1 MKSIHLPALIRTW
14 CAETIFFCH
23 GWFTD
28 FFFFHMQ
35 FQKTQLWKRLFL
47 WWNYILVMRFDT
59 VFLTLETMSEEIA
72 LPHIYSFSTP
82 FFPTVSSERERE
94 RERSCVLT
102 VSQKE
107 FPKLCH
113 HHQHL
118 FCHFWCTILSYA
130 KGLAKDIL
138 LVSPSCTKALTPHPT
153 PADRT

>member
-1 MKSIHLPALIRTW
+1 MDEVDPPSCTNTYLMCWNNFFLPWLVYW
-14 CAETIFFCH
+14 
-23 GWFTD
+23 
-28 FFFFHMQ
+28 FFFFLYAISKNAIVEEVISVMELHFSDEVWHSVSYSGNNEWRNSIASYQ
-35 FQKTQLWKRLFL
+35 FLL
-47 WWNYILVMRFDT
+47 N
-59 VFLTLETMSEEIA
+59 
-72 LPHIYSFSTP
+72 P
-82 FFPTVSSERERE
+82 FFSYCFLGERE